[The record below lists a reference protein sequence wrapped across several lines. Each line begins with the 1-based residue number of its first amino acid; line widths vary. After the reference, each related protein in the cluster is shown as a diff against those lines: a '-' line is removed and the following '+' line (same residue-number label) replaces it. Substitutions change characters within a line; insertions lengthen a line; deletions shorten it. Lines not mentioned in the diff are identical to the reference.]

1 MSRCALPFFPNKSN
15 YVSDD
20 EHDGNPRKLWYLV
33 LGEGLFT
40 KKTDADV
47 LSNEDDIHIYFT
59 KARARRHWDDHC
71 CRQHVHE
78 EDDDDRPRHAT
89 RSSTTVNPTPSA
101 PPVTKAKTPS
111 GRAPTKPKARA
122 GASAPIKREGGATV
136 KREPSV
142 RVKLERGP
150 SASIKLEPQPRQ
162 LPLYLDGSDDDD
174 DALECDDVVLPLH
187 RDDSPIRDNA
197 SGGKRSVPPQA
208 GSKRAR
214 GGTTSSASY
223 PAPRTLSPV
232 PLSPSV
238 SSASSLSS
246 ATLSGA
252 TAASSVSAQIPRR
265 PVPRAAAAQLAA
277 AASNASVSGSTRLL
291 YNSAQRIL
299 YKDVE
304 KAVREMGPHESM
316 QVVECADVADFCA
329 GGTGKMSGRSGKV
342 SGKVSRE
349 MSGYCAASFGICM
362 YTSCSM
368 YYASGAPGAPNE
380 LRAAGI
386 ELKNTR

>member
-1 MSRCALPFFPNKSN
+1 MGFFSF
-15 YVSDD
+15 
-20 EHDGNPRKLWYLV
+20 R
-33 LGEGLFT
+33 
-40 KKTDADV
+40 TDADV

-122 GASAPIKREGGATV
+122 GASAPIKREGGAAV

-150 SASIKLEPQPRQ
+150 SASVKLEPQPRQ

-174 DALECDDVVLPLH
+174 DALECDDVVLPLY

-299 YKDVE
+299 YKDVYVPCPLFFGNRPLILMDRE

-349 MSGYCAASFGICM
+349 MSG
-362 YTSCSM
+362 
-368 YYASGAPGAPNE
+368 
-380 LRAAGI
+380 
-386 ELKNTR
+386 